1 MKNVNYKLYLVTDRD
16 VIGNRSFL
24 ECIEEALK
32 GGVSIL
38 QLREKKISSLEFY
51 DLALDAKK
59 LTEKYDV
66 PLIINDR
73 VDIALAID
81 ADGVHVGQEDLP
93 VKVVRK
99 IIGDAKI
106 LGVSVT
112 NLEEAKRAI
121 EDGADYLGVGAV
133 FPTVTK
139 KDANFTGIEL
149 LREIREKY
157 SIPVVAIGGINE
169 GNIEKLNGLCDGA
182 AIISGILGQKDIK
195 KAAEKINSK
204 LIWIK

>member
-1 MKNVNYKLYLVTDRD
+1 LKNVNYKLYLVTDRE
-16 VIGNRSFL
+16 IISNRNFL
-24 ECIEEALK
+24 ECIEAALK

-38 QLREKKISSLEFY
+38 QLREKEISSMEFY
-51 DLALDAKK
+51 NLALEVKK
-59 LTEKYDV
+59 LAEKYDV

-73 VDIALAID
+73 ADIALAID

-93 VKVVRK
+93 AKVVRK
-99 IIGDAKI
+99 MIGDDKI

-112 NLEEAKRAI
+112 NLEEAKKAV

-133 FPTVTK
+133 FPTGTK
-139 KDANFTGIEL
+139 EDASFTGLEL

-157 SIPVVAIGGINE
+157 SIPIVAIGGINE

-182 AIISGILGQKDIK
+182 AIISGILGQEDIK
-195 KAAEKINSK
+195 GAAERIIFK
-204 LIWIK
+204 LTWIK